1 MDSLA
6 ERRRPSAGSFSI
18 SSDSGSSFLFLVDS
32 FVFGFF
38 FGCLGTFGSSFG
50 TSMFSNPCR
59 YSVKNSSIE

>member
-6 ERRRPSAGSFSI
+6 ERRRPSVGSFST

-38 FGCLGTFGSSFG
+38 LDCLGTFGSSFG
-50 TSMFSNPCR
+50 TSMFRIPCR
-59 YSVKNSSIE
+59 YSVKNSSRE